1 MILNVDMRR
10 RKGKRHQ
17 ESDVLKL
24 TLYPADKSLV
34 QPIPLGPLDFETIH
48 TEKRFTVMF
57 IPEYIVWALTK
68 VSLSSGMIHEL
79 PDFIKGGITTCV
91 HPALDP
97 GDLFIHS
104 RDKGQDLYKIGNLL
118 TLNCQVQGA
127 GKQQTEEQS
136 PFH

>member
-1 MILNVDMRR
+1 MRR
-10 RKGKRHQ
+10 KKGKRHQ

-79 PDFIKGGITTCV
+79 PDFIKGGILSLEGQYPMGFV
-91 HPALDP
+91 
-97 GDLFIHS
+97 IHS
-104 RDKGQDLYKIGNLL
+104 SMKTGTSGFGPICARNPVGQ
-118 TLNCQVQGA
+118 
-127 GKQQTEEQS
+127 
-136 PFH
+136 